1 MTSSSLFIPRVIPTG
16 VEKSFVEVFI
26 AIAFQQQKVCE
37 VSRVDVVHNKT
48 SPKWYSAFVHVDRWY
63 QSSKGKAIY
72 NNLVAARNSRLYYAP
87 NKYWYLLQNTSV
99 REASLQGEENMAAGA
114 PELSS
119 FPPPP
124 PLMRSTVGDS

>member
-37 VSRVDVVHNKT
+37 VSRVDVIRNKT

-72 NNLVAARNSRLYYAP
+72 NNLVADRNSRMYYAP

-99 REASLQGEENMAAGA
+99 KQEASQRDIVPLVLRE
-114 PELSS
+114 S
-119 FPPPP
+119 FPPPS
-124 PLMRSTVGDS
+124 PLIRSIVGDS

>member
-1 MTSSSLFIPRVIPTG
+1 MASSSLFIPRVIPTG

-48 SPKWYSAFVHVDRWY
+48 SPNWYSAFVHVDRWY

-99 REASLQGEENMAAGA
+99 KQEASQRDIVPLVLRE
-114 PELSS
+114 S

-124 PLMRSTVGDS
+124 PLIRSTVGDS